1 MTLPQTIF
9 SLLGCITATY
19 IAARLLIKLL
29 YHMTVRTISKL
40 EG

>member
-19 IAARLLIKLL
+19 IAARFIKLI
-29 YHMTVRTISKL
+29 YHMTVWTISKL
-40 EG
+40 EE